1 MSYIVIWGSI
11 IWITDVWVLSL
22 GSFMG
27 ALFLTYVTGIA
38 MGAIILDLCNRCMVV
53 TDVQVHGYSAMNA
66 HRIVIATKTHR
77 CAFHMAGVDTFHK
90 AEAY

>member
-1 MSYIVIWGSI
+1 MFEFCHSVALW
-11 IWITDVWVLSL
+11 
-22 GSFMG
+22 
-27 ALFLTYVTGIA
+27 APLFLTYVTGIA

-66 HRIVIATKTHR
+66 HCIVIATKTHR